1 MSIKKYGLHRLR
13 GMTWCSGKEI
23 SLNLMAFAELELN
36 NPFNQMYTRVIP
48 GVYNIYGGQ
57 SSKYS
62 LLNPKWEMNE
72 TLLAHPISLGH
83 I

>member
-1 MSIKKYGLHRLR
+1 
-13 GMTWCSGKEI
+13 
-23 SLNLMAFAELELN
+23 MAFAELELN